1 MKPETLAAVAR
12 LPEMTVA
19 LLRDRYLAVF
29 GEPTASRH
37 KTWLVRRIAWRL
49 QANDEGGLSE
59 RALARAA
66 ELAKDAD
73 IRLTAPRRE
82 VIDALAER
90 PRLKEVALPQI
101 RDAGLAPGT
110 QLRREWRGK
119 PVVVTVLNEGFDYD
133 GQIYRS
139 LSAVAKAIT
148 GTKWN
153 GHAFFGL
160 RQRSDAA

>member
-1 MKPETLAAVAR
+1 MKPETTAAVAR
-12 LPEMTVA
+12 LPALTVA
-19 LLRDRYLAVF
+19 QLRDRYLAVF
-29 GEPTASRH
+29 GEPTSSRH

-49 QANDEGGLSE
+49 QADDEGGLSE

-82 VIDALAER
+82 VVDVLAER
-90 PRLKEVALPQI
+90 PRIKEVALPQV

-110 QLRREWRGK
+110 LLRREWRGK
-119 PVVVTVLNEGFDYD
+119 PVVVTVLTAGFDYD
-133 GQIYRS
+133 GQVYRS
-139 LSAVAKAIT
+139 LSAIAKAIT

-153 GHAFFGL
+153 GHTFFGL
-160 RQRSDAA
+160 RPRSDAA